1 MSEKLAKIE
10 SQELAV
16 VRPALT
22 SLDILNAA
30 VSGGITSESVGVVER
45 IIAMRRE
52 EVSAANKAKFNKSF
66 FKLRQ
71 EISGMDFYA
80 DKAAMNNGKVAYSY
94 CSETELSSMLEP
106 VLLKHGFTMM
116 FGQRSDEGKI
126 VAIITLIHE
135 EGHEETREY
144 SVRSGNTNALKDA
157 TAADTGATTSAWRH
171 LVIKMLG
178 IKSRIREDADPR
190 NLGEQAEELEQRVAI
205 TNSNRATFLKMAG
218 VDSFAAIPT
227 LKYEV
232 LDQLLRMK
240 EQKGK

>member
-1 MSEKLAKIE
+1 
-10 SQELAV
+10 
-16 VRPALT
+16 
-22 SLDILNAA
+22 LDILNAA

-190 NLGEQAEELEQRVAI
+190 NLGGKVTKEQAEELEQRVAI

>member
-1 MSEKLAKIE
+1 
-10 SQELAV
+10 
-16 VRPALT
+16 
-22 SLDILNAA
+22 
-30 VSGGITSESVGVVER
+30 
-45 IIAMRRE
+45 
-52 EVSAANKAKFNKSF
+52 
-66 FKLRQ
+66 
-71 EISGMDFYA
+71 
-80 DKAAMNNGKVAYSY
+80 MNNGKVAYSY

-190 NLGEQAEELEQRVAI
+190 NLGGKVTKEQAEELEQRVAI